1 MVAHM
6 MNEWM
11 SQPIST
17 FIEFSCLL
25 RAITTDEKLVIG
37 VHAIKTI
44 YADYHVRVSGQ
55 NIPRLF
61 PQNIEIKRSESLTPQ
76 APEAHARIIKRS
88 VINNI
93 IEKVCLSFICLI
105 LSLYGAWSVWANA
118 GRE

>member
-6 MNEWM
+6 MNEWT

-17 FIEFSCLL
+17 VIEISCLL

-37 VHAIKTI
+37 VHAIKAI
-44 YADYHVRVSGQ
+44 YADYHARFSHQ

-61 PQNIEIKRSESLTPQ
+61 PQNIEIKYAESLTPQ
-76 APEAHARIIKRS
+76 ALEAQARIITRS

-93 IEKVCLSFICLI
+93 EKVCLSCICLI
-105 LSLYGAWSVWANA
+105 LSLYGAWSVWANT
-118 GRE
+118 GQG